1 MDKVDTQERTK
12 RNNPF
17 GTQRM
22 DLTTMRL
29 YWITLGLSILMVA
42 LGIVFHSTLDLV
54 VAAIVMIIVIIT
66 IKHDRKFVHI
76 PPMIIILIMICV
88 TCSTISGIVF
98 EIGIMSI
105 VQYVLIGM
113 ILSLTGFVCAY
124 LALGKIPGFSDE
136 RPFLMALEAFTF
148 GVAAYAIFIMAT
160 RYIGL
165 LVDIPLNYN
174 ELFDRMGYVTLGSF
188 IVTTAFYLDMTHLFK
203 HTVFNFMYHN
213 QEALGVKAENERLE
227 VEHLIT
233 LGESDTLE
241 FKSTLRT
248 NLKTGEKDKRMEKAV
263 LKTLVAFLNSE
274 GGTLLINGD
283 EPLLAKLGQ
292 DFGEDLPVIPAGIR
306 TLRVSLAGAENADY
320 RAENIRQ
327 EDGGMVFDLTTP
339 AGVWE
344 SLYIPAVGEHLV
356 WAASFAAAVGQLSG
370 LTEGQVREG
379 LATYRPANM
388 RQNIR
393 SVGGITVIEDCY
405 NAAPES
411 MKAALA
417 VLALTAASAPSA
429 RRIAV
434 LGDMKELGEDT
445 VALHRSVGRAAF
457 ERGADMLV
465 TVGELGAEIAQ
476 GALEAGMS
484 PDAVRITGGA
494 DTYAATADYLKAIL
508 REGDHVLFKASRSM
522 KLETVAEAV
531 MQGLGNH

>member
-1 MDKVDTQERTK
+1 MEITSDTDCAVLEMGMSGR
-12 RNNPF
+12 
-17 GTQRM
+17 GE
-22 DLTTMRL
+22 
-29 YWITLGLSILMVA
+29 I
-42 LGIVFHSTLDLV
+42 
-54 VAAIVMIIVIIT
+54 AAM
-66 IKHDRKFVHI
+66 
-76 PPMIIILIMICV
+76 
-88 TCSTISGIVF
+88 
-98 EIGIMSI
+98 
-105 VQYVLIGM
+105 
-113 ILSLTGFVCAY
+113 
-124 LALGKIPGFSDE
+124 
-136 RPFLMALEAFTF
+136 
-148 GVAAYAIFIMAT
+148 
-160 RYIGL
+160 
-165 LVDIPLNYN
+165 
-174 ELFDRMGYVTLGSF
+174 
-188 IVTTAFYLDMTHLFK
+188 TTAVRPNIAVIANIGSSHLEYLGTRK
-203 HTVFNFMYHN
+203 NI
-213 QEALGVKAENERLE
+213 ARAKLE
-227 VEHLIT
+227 IARGL
-233 LGESDTLE
+233 
-241 FKSTLRT
+241 
-248 NLKTGEKDKRMEKAV
+248 
-263 LKTLVAFLNSE
+263 SE

-306 TLRVSLAGAENADY
+306 TIRVSLAGAENADY

-327 EDGGMVFDLTTP
+327 EDGGMVFDLITP

-445 VALHRSVGRAAF
+445 VALHRFVGRAAF
-457 ERGADMLV
+457 DRGVDILV

>member
-1 MDKVDTQERTK
+1 MK
-12 RNNPF
+12 
-17 GTQRM
+17 
-22 DLTTMRL
+22 
-29 YWITLGLSILMVA
+29 ITLATPMTASVLSLMAGGSLTHTGVTDPTITHICTDSREADEHTLFCAIRGERVDGHDYIQKAASLGCSAFLCERLPQDAPSAAYILVEDTVNA
-42 LGIVFHSTLDLV
+42 LSVLARAYRETVNDLSV
-54 VAAIVMIIVIIT
+54 VAIT
-66 IKHDRKFVHI
+66 GSVGKTTTKEMTAAVLSRGKSLFKKDGNFN
-76 PPMIIILIMICV
+76 
-88 TCSTISGIVF
+88 STIGLPLSFMEITSDTDCAVLEMGMSGRG
-98 EIGIMSI
+98 EIAAMTCAVRPNIAVI
-105 VQYVLIGM
+105 ANIG
-113 ILSLTGFVCAY
+113 S
-124 LALGKIPGFSDE
+124 SH
-136 RPFLMALEAFTF
+136 LE
-148 GVAAYAIFIMAT
+148 Y
-160 RYIGL
+160 
-165 LVDIPLNYN
+165 
-174 ELFDRMGYVTLGSF
+174 LGSR
-188 IVTTAFYLDMTHLFK
+188 
-203 HTVFNFMYHN
+203 
-213 QEALGVKAENERLE
+213 ENIARAKLE
-227 VEHLIT
+227 IAGGL
-233 LGESDTLE
+233 
-241 FKSTLRT
+241 
-248 NLKTGEKDKRMEKAV
+248 
-263 LKTLVAFLNSE
+263 SE
-274 GGTLLINGD
+274 GGILLLNGD

-411 MKAALA
+411 MKAALS

-445 VALHRSVGRAAF
+445 VTLHRSVGRAAF
-457 ERGADMLV
+457 ERGVDILV

-476 GALEAGMS
+476 GALESGMS

-494 DTYAATADYLKAIL
+494 DTYAATADYLKTIL

-522 KLETVAEAV
+522 KLETIAEAV

>member
-1 MDKVDTQERTK
+1 MK
-12 RNNPF
+12 
-17 GTQRM
+17 
-22 DLTTMRL
+22 
-29 YWITLGLSILMVA
+29 ITLATPMTASVLSLMAGGSLTHTGVTDPTITHICTDSREADEHTLFCAIRGERVDGHDYIQKAASLGCSAFLCEKLPQDAPSAAYILVEDTVNALSVLARAYRETVNDLSVVAVTGSVGKTTTKEMTAAVLSRGKSLFKKDGNFNSTIGLPLSFMEITSDTDCAVLEMGMSSRGEIAAMTTAVRPNIAVIANIGSSHLEYLGSRENIARAKLEIARGLSKGGIL
-42 LGIVFHSTLDLV
+42 
-54 VAAIVMIIVIIT
+54 
-66 IKHDRKFVHI
+66 
-76 PPMIIILIMICV
+76 
-88 TCSTISGIVF
+88 
-98 EIGIMSI
+98 
-105 VQYVLIGM
+105 
-113 ILSLTGFVCAY
+113 
-124 LALGKIPGFSDE
+124 
-136 RPFLMALEAFTF
+136 
-148 GVAAYAIFIMAT
+148 
-160 RYIGL
+160 L
-165 LVDIPLNYN
+165 L
-174 ELFDRMGYVTLGSF
+174 
-188 IVTTAFYLDMTHLFK
+188 
-203 HTVFNFMYHN
+203 
-213 QEALGVKAENERLE
+213 
-227 VEHLIT
+227 
-233 LGESDTLE
+233 
-241 FKSTLRT
+241 
-248 NLKTGEKDKRMEKAV
+248 
-263 LKTLVAFLNSE
+263 
-274 GGTLLINGD
+274 NGD
-283 EPLLAKLGQ
+283 EPLLAELGQ

-356 WAASFAAAVGQLSG
+356 WAASFAAAVGQLEG
-370 LTEGQVREG
+370 LTEGQVRDG

-411 MKAALA
+411 MKAALS

-457 ERGADMLV
+457 DRGADILV
-465 TVGELGAEIAQ
+465 TVGELGAEISQ

-484 PDAVRITGGA
+484 PDAVCITGGA
-494 DTYAATADYLKAIL
+494 DTYAATADYLKTVL

-522 KLETVAEAV
+522 KLETIAEAV

>member
-1 MDKVDTQERTK
+1 MK
-12 RNNPF
+12 
-17 GTQRM
+17 
-22 DLTTMRL
+22 
-29 YWITLGLSILMVA
+29 ITLATPMTASVLSLMAGGSLTHTGVTDPTITHICTDSREADEHTLFCAIRGERVDGHDYIQKAASLGCSAFLCERLPQDAPSAAYIVVEDTVNALSVLARAYRETVNDLSVVAVTGSVGKTTTKEMTAAVLSRGKSLFKKDGNFNSTIGLPLSFMEISSDTDCAVLEMGMSGRGEIAAMTTAVRPNIAVIANIGSSHLEYLGSRENIARAKLEIARGLSKGGIL
-42 LGIVFHSTLDLV
+42 
-54 VAAIVMIIVIIT
+54 
-66 IKHDRKFVHI
+66 
-76 PPMIIILIMICV
+76 
-88 TCSTISGIVF
+88 
-98 EIGIMSI
+98 
-105 VQYVLIGM
+105 
-113 ILSLTGFVCAY
+113 
-124 LALGKIPGFSDE
+124 
-136 RPFLMALEAFTF
+136 
-148 GVAAYAIFIMAT
+148 
-160 RYIGL
+160 L
-165 LVDIPLNYN
+165 L
-174 ELFDRMGYVTLGSF
+174 
-188 IVTTAFYLDMTHLFK
+188 
-203 HTVFNFMYHN
+203 
-213 QEALGVKAENERLE
+213 
-227 VEHLIT
+227 
-233 LGESDTLE
+233 
-241 FKSTLRT
+241 
-248 NLKTGEKDKRMEKAV
+248 
-263 LKTLVAFLNSE
+263 
-274 GGTLLINGD
+274 NGD
-283 EPLLAKLGQ
+283 EPLLAELGQ

-356 WAASFAAAVGQLSG
+356 WAASFAAAVGQLEG

-411 MKAALA
+411 MKAALS

-445 VALHRSVGRAAF
+445 VALHRSAGRAAF
-457 ERGADMLV
+457 ERGVDMLV

>member
-1 MDKVDTQERTK
+1 MK
-12 RNNPF
+12 
-17 GTQRM
+17 
-22 DLTTMRL
+22 
-29 YWITLGLSILMVA
+29 ITLATPMTASALSLMA
-42 LGIVFHSTLDLV
+42 G
-54 VAAIVMIIVIIT
+54 
-66 IKHDRKFVHI
+66 
-76 PPMIIILIMICV
+76 
-88 TCSTISGIVF
+88 G
-98 EIGIMSI
+98 
-105 VQYVLIGM
+105 
-113 ILSLTGFVCAY
+113 SLTGIQHTDPIITNICTDSREADQHTLFCAIRGERVDGHDY
-124 LALGKIPGFSDE
+124 MQKAASLGCSA
-136 RPFLMALEAFTF
+136 FLCEGLPEDAPS
-148 GVAAYAIFIMAT
+148 AAYILVEDTVNALSVLAGAHREETMKALSVVAITGSVGKTTTKEMTAAVLSRGKSLFKKDGNFNST
-160 RYIGL
+160 IGL
-165 LVDIPLNYN
+165 PLSFMEIPSDTDCAVL
-174 ELFDRMGYVTLGSF
+174 EMGMSSRGEIAAMTCAVRPNIAVIANIGSSHLEYLGSR
-188 IVTTAFYLDMTHLFK
+188 
-203 HTVFNFMYHN
+203 
-213 QEALGVKAENERLE
+213 ENIARAKLE
-227 VEHLIT
+227 IAGGL
-233 LGESDTLE
+233 
-241 FKSTLRT
+241 
-248 NLKTGEKDKRMEKAV
+248 
-263 LKTLVAFLNSE
+263 SE
-274 GGTLLINGD
+274 GGILLLNGD

-327 EDGGMVFDLTTP
+327 QDGGMVFDLTTP

-356 WAASFAAAVGQLSG
+356 WAASFAAAVGQLEG

-417 VLALTAASAPSA
+417 VLAMTAASASCA
-429 RRIAV
+429 RCIAV

-457 ERGADMLV
+457 ERGVDILV

-494 DTYAATADYLKAIL
+494 DTYAATADCLKTIL